1 VEANVAKKLV
11 SAKIKDLVGGMN
23 VLGAKGE
30 RQENPSYVPDP
41 SFLQLR
47 QVKKINGKF
56 FFFFKYNFFSF

>member
-1 VEANVAKKLV
+1 MEANVAKKLV
-11 SAKIKDLVGGMN
+11 PAKIKDLVGGMN

-47 QVKKINGKF
+47 QVDKKNK
-56 FFFFKYNFFSF
+56 